1 MNKKEFLFRIPSKKS
16 AWALLELLDHVALD
30 HNHTINFDKCTS
42 ARDSLY
48 LQICNYYGKKPGWP
62 AAKIAETYPR
72 KKCKRKHI
80 KRIYKRL
87 TR

>member
-1 MNKKEFLFRIPSKKS
+1 MNNKDFLFRIPSKKD
-16 AWALLELLDHVALD
+16 AWRLLDLLDRAALV
-30 HNHTINFDKCTS
+30 HNLTINFAKTS

-62 AAKIAETYPR
+62 AAKIAESYPR
-72 KKCKRKHI
+72 KKYKRKQI
-80 KRIYKRL
+80 KRIFKKL

>member
-16 AWALLELLDHVALD
+16 AWALLELLDRAALAYD
-30 HNHTINFDKCTS
+30 LTINFSGTS

-62 AAKIAETYPR
+62 AAKIAKSYPR
-72 KKCKRKHI
+72 KKYKRKQI